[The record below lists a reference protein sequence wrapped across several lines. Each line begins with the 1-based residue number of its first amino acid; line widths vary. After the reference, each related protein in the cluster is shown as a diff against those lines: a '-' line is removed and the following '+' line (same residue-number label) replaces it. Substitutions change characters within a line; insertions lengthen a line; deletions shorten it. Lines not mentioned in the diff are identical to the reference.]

1 MKRAITILAVW
12 ALVAGTTWAG
22 TSSDNSAKE
31 QPQPFAADY
40 LTHNAGNIE
49 VTLTDQGSVGFMASD
64 GTVGRGFRYPRNGP
78 QFLFYS
84 SFLAGTDT
92 GYVVDKYYNTAG
104 GAPGPDSPDW
114 MFVTQLDSL
123 VPPRYLSQE
132 FLGSYSDSGHP
143 TPKGLVV
150 SQYSLAA
157 AAAPYNTFV
166 FAILTAKN
174 TGSNPIN
181 GLIGGLVCDFDIS
194 TNGQTDV
201 GAADTLR
208 RAVYLNGQ
216 NSRVGGIKLLEPHSA
231 LNTTLFKNAVYVYQ
245 DHNDTVRFK
254 FMNNTLRYIQSDSA
268 KDWSMLVSTPAVDI
282 APGDSAIMAVAFVG
296 ATNVASWQANADTA
310 QALYDR
316 LFMTGVEM
324 GEPLGLPGTFALGQA
339 RPNPAS
345 GSSLISFALER
356 GGPASLKV
364 YDLSGRLV
372 STLVNG
378 SLPAGSHEVRFDGRG
393 LPGGVYFY
401 RLEAGN
407 QSATRKLVLVR

>member
-1 MKRAITILAVW
+1 MRVLTVLAVL
-12 ALVAGTTWAG
+12 ALAAGTAMAG
-22 TSSDNSAKE
+22 SSAKGPG
-31 QPQPFAADY
+31 QAPADALTAADFM
-40 LTHNAGNIE
+40 THNAGNCE
-49 VTLTDQGSVGFMASD
+49 LTVTDQGSVGFMASD
-64 GTVGRGFRYPRNGP
+64 QVQGRGFRYPRGGAN
-78 QFLFYS
+78 FLFYA

-92 GYVVDKYYNTAG
+92 TYLVDKYYNVIDG
-104 GAPGPDSPDW
+104 SVGPDSPDW
-114 MFVTQLDSL
+114 RFLTQLDSL

-132 FLGSYSDSGHP
+132 FLGSYCDSGHT

-157 AAAPYNTFV
+157 APAPYNTFV
-166 FAILTAKN
+166 FVILTAKN
-174 TGSNPIN
+174 NGSSPIT
-181 GLIGGLVCDFDIS
+181 GLIGGVICDFDIS
-194 TNGQTDV
+194 TNGQQDI
-201 GAADTLR
+201 GSADTLR
-208 RAVYLNGQ
+208 RAVYINGQ
-216 NSRVGGIKLLEPHSA
+216 NSRVGGVKLLDPRSA
-231 LNTTLFKNAVYVYQ
+231 LNTTLFDNTTYVYPAHDDTIRWMFMSNALRFTEITTPQ
-245 DHNDTVRFK
+245 D
-254 FMNNTLRYIQSDSA
+254 MSL
-268 KDWSMLVSTPAVDI
+268 LVSAPPVDL

-324 GEPLGLPGTFALGQA
+324 GEPLGIPGTFALGRA

>member
-1 MKRAITILAVW
+1 MKRAITIFAVL
-12 ALVAGTTWAG
+12 ALVAGTALAE
-22 TSSDNSAKE
+22 NSRGNTVKE
-31 QPQPFAADY
+31 QPRLFAADY
-40 LTHNAGNIE
+40 LTHSAGNCE
-49 VTLTDQGSVGFMASD
+49 LTLTDQGSVGFMASD
-64 GTVGRGFRYPRNGP
+64 QTVGRGFRYPRGGSNY
-78 QFLFYS
+78 LFFA

-92 GYVVDKYYNTAG
+92 GYVVDHMYNTAG
-104 GAPGPDSPDW
+104 GSVGPDSQDW
-114 MFVTQLDSL
+114 LFLTQLDSL

-132 FLGSYSDSGHP
+132 FLGSYSDAGHP
-143 TPKGLVV
+143 APKGLVI

-166 FAILTAKN
+166 IVRLTGRN

-194 TNGQTDV
+194 TNGASDL

-208 RAVYLNGQ
+208 RAVYQNGQ
-216 NSRVGGIKLLEPHSA
+216 NGRVGGIKLLDPHAA
-231 LNTTLFKNAVYVYQ
+231 LNTTLYDNTTYVYT
-245 DHNDTVRFK
+245 DYNDTVRFQ
-254 FMNNTLRYIQSDSA
+254 FMNNTLRFTEYTTGQDM
-268 KDWSMLVSTPAVDI
+268 SMLVSAPAVDI
-282 APGDSAIMAVAFVG
+282 APGDSATMAVAFIG
-296 ATNVASWQANADTA
+296 AADVATWQANADTA

-324 GEPLGLPGTFALGQA
+324 GEPLGIPGTFALGQA

-356 GGPASLKV
+356 GGPATLKV

-378 SLPAGSHEVRFDGRG
+378 SLPAGSHEVRFNGKG

>member
-1 MKRAITILAVW
+1 MKRAITIFTVL
-12 ALVAGTTWAG
+12 ALVAGTAWAG
-22 TSSDNSAKE
+22 NSRGNTVKE

-64 GTVGRGFRYPRNGP
+64 QVTGRGFRYPRGGANY
-78 QFLFYS
+78 LFYS
-84 SFLAGTDT
+84 SFLAGTDSI
-92 GYVVDKYYNTAG
+92 YLVDKYYNVIDG
-104 GAPGPDSPDW
+104 SVGPDSPDW
-114 MFVTQLDSL
+114 RFVTQLDSL

-132 FLGSYSDSGHP
+132 FLGSYCDSGHP

-174 TGSNPIN
+174 TGSSPLN
-181 GLIGGLVCDFDIS
+181 GFIGGLVCDFDIS
-194 TNGQTDV
+194 TNGGTDI
-201 GAADTLR
+201 GSADTLR
-208 RAVYLNGQ
+208 RAVYINGQ
-216 NSRVGGIKLLEPHSA
+216 NSRVGGVKLLEPRVA
-231 LNTTLFKNAVYVYQ
+231 GNTTLYDNTTYVYPAHDDTIRWMFMSNALRFTEITTPQ
-245 DHNDTVRFK
+245 D
-254 FMNNTLRYIQSDSA
+254 MSL
-268 KDWSMLVSTPAVDI
+268 LVSTLPINVN
-282 APGDSAIMAVAFVG
+282 PGDSTIMAVAFVG

-316 LFMTGVEM
+316 LFLTGVEM
-324 GEPLGLPGTFALGQA
+324 GEPLGIPGTFALGRA
-339 RPNPAS
+339 RPNPVS

-378 SLPAGSHEVRFDGRG
+378 NLPAGSHEVRFDGRG
-393 LPGGVYFY
+393 LSGGVYFY

-407 QSATRKLVLVR
+407 QSATRKLVLVW

>member
-1 MKRAITILAVW
+1 
-12 ALVAGTTWAG
+12 
-22 TSSDNSAKE
+22 
-31 QPQPFAADY
+31 
-40 LTHNAGNIE
+40 
-49 VTLTDQGSVGFMASD
+49 
-64 GTVGRGFRYPRNGP
+64 VGRGFRYPRGSANY
-78 QFLFYS
+78 LFYS

-92 GYVVDKYYNTAG
+92 TYLVDKYYNVING
-104 GAPGPDSPDW
+104 SVGPDSPDW
-114 MFVTQLDSL
+114 RLVTQLDSL

-132 FLGSYSDSGHP
+132 FLGSYCDSGHT

-166 FAILTAKN
+166 FVILTMKN

-181 GLIGGLVCDFDIS
+181 GLVGGLVCDFDIS
-194 TNGQTDV
+194 TNGANDL

-208 RAVYLNGQ
+208 RAVFQNGQ
-216 NSRVGGIKLLEPHSA
+216 NGRVGGIKLLDPHAA
-231 LNTTLFKNAVYVYQ
+231 LNTTLYDNTTYVYPAHDDTIRWMFMSNALRFTEITTAQ
-245 DHNDTVRFK
+245 D
-254 FMNNTLRYIQSDSA
+254 M
-268 KDWSMLVSTPAVDI
+268 SMLVSAPPVDLS
-282 APGDSAIMAVAFVG
+282 PGDSVRMAVALVG
-296 ATNVASWQANADTA
+296 AADTVTWQVNADTA

-316 LFMTGVEM
+316 LFLTGVEL

-345 GSSLISFALER
+345 GSSQISFALER
-356 GGPASLKV
+356 GGPVSLKV
-364 YDLSGRLV
+364 YDLSGRRV

-378 SLPAGSHEVRFDGRG
+378 SLPAGTHEVRFDGRG